1 MSELE
6 KPIEAVPSIFDRRGE
21 NRAASQWV
29 RNALNDQSAKI
40 DKIADDVQHIAGQ
53 LDKAIPDKEFGKHWQ
68 QHQLFDEREKE
79 RQRIEAR
86 RTAQEEERDKFW
98 TKIKA
103 DVISYALKGAGL
115 FIIGVFVMGGQAK
128 FKEWV
133 LWAISSQPA
142 TNQVEA
148 KK

>member
-1 MSELE
+1 MDDDNKSS
-6 KPIEAVPSIFDRRGE
+6 EAVPDILDRRGA
-21 NRAASQWV
+21 NRAASAWV

-86 RTAQEEERDKFW
+86 KQAQDEDREKFW
-98 TKIKA
+98 SSIKA
-103 DVISYALKGAGL
+103 DIISYALKGAGL
-115 FIIGVFVMGGQAK
+115 FIVGVFVLGFQAK

-133 LWAISSQPA
+133 LDAVSFQP
-142 TNQVEA
+142 TQTEV